1 MTDQLPYEGPV
12 GDPDD
17 EVLGDDTDEVLGLDD
32 DRPLDPDRN
41 DDQLNSAA
49 ADEQAATE
57 GTLDVEDLP

>member
-1 MTDQLPYEGPV
+1 MIQFPYDGPMR
-12 GDPDD
+12 DPDD
-17 EVLGDDTDEVLGLDD
+17 EVVGDDTDETPGLDD